1 MPQNIK
7 AGEFMSLLNI
17 IALFISII
25 WFILFVTK
33 KYEKSQIWVFM
44 LSHYVFYINIYILKN
59 WDNLFTPI
67 VIVCIA
73 VLAFFINLLYFKNR
87 NRISN
92 FVYLIYTILLT
103 LLIISVPILES
114 AVSILN
120 ITH

>member
-1 MPQNIK
+1 MN
-7 AGEFMSLLNI
+7 LLNI
-17 IALFISII
+17 IAIIISII

-33 KYEKSQIWVFM
+33 KYEKAQIWVFM
-44 LSHYVFYINIYILKN
+44 FSHYVFYINIYILKN
-59 WDNLFTPI
+59 WDGLFTPI

-73 VLAFFINLLYFKNR
+73 VLAFFINLLSLKNK

-92 FVYLIYTILLT
+92 FVYLINTILLT

>member
-1 MPQNIK
+1 
-7 AGEFMSLLNI
+7 MSILNI
-17 IALFISII
+17 IVIFILII

-33 KYEKSQIWVFM
+33 KYEKAQIWVFM
-44 LSHYVFYINIYILKN
+44 LSHYVFYINIYILEN

-73 VLAFFINLLYFKNR
+73 VLAFFINLLSFKNR

-114 AVSILN
+114 AVSVLN

>member
-73 VLAFFINLLYFKNR
+73 VLAFFINLLSFKNR

-92 FVYLIYTILLT
+92 FVYFIYTILLT

-114 AVSILN
+114 AVSVLN

>member
-1 MPQNIK
+1 
-7 AGEFMSLLNI
+7 MSVLSI
-17 IALFISII
+17 IVIFISII

-33 KYEKSQIWVFM
+33 KYEIAQIWVFM
-44 LSHYVFYINIYILKN
+44 LSHYVFYINIYILEN

-92 FVYLIYTILLT
+92 FVYLIYTILLI
-103 LLIISVPILES
+103 LQIISVPILES
-114 AVSILN
+114 AVSVLN

>member
-1 MPQNIK
+1 
-7 AGEFMSLLNI
+7 MSLLNI
-17 IALFISII
+17 IAIIISII

-33 KYEKSQIWVFM
+33 KYEKAQIWVFM

-59 WDNLFTPI
+59 WDGLFTPI

-73 VLAFFINLLYFKNR
+73 LLAFFINLLSFKNR

-92 FVYLIYTILLT
+92 FVYFIYTILLT

-114 AVSILN
+114 AVSVLN

>member
-1 MPQNIK
+1 
-7 AGEFMSLLNI
+7 MSLLNV

-33 KYEKSQIWVFM
+33 KYEKAQIWVFM

-73 VLAFFINLLYFKNR
+73 LLAFFINLLFIKNR
-87 NRISN
+87 NKISN
-92 FVYLIYTILLT
+92 IVYLIYTVLLT
-103 LLIISVPILES
+103 LLILSVPILES
-114 AVSILN
+114 AVSVLN

>member
-1 MPQNIK
+1 
-7 AGEFMSLLNI
+7 MSLLNI
-17 IALFISII
+17 IAIIISII

-33 KYEKSQIWVFM
+33 KYEKVQIWVLM
-44 LSHYVFYINIYILKN
+44 LSHYLFYINIFILEG

-73 VLAFFINLLYFKNR
+73 VLAFFINLLSFKKR

>member
-1 MPQNIK
+1 
-7 AGEFMSLLNI
+7 MSVLSI
-17 IALFISII
+17 IVIFISII

-33 KYEKSQIWVFM
+33 KYEKAQIWVFM
-44 LSHYVFYINIYILKN
+44 LSHYVFYINIYILEN
-59 WDNLFTPI
+59 WDGLFIPI
-67 VIVCIA
+67 IIVCIA

-92 FVYLIYTILLT
+92 FVYLIYTILLI

-114 AVSILN
+114 AVSVLN

>member
-73 VLAFFINLLYFKNR
+73 VLAFFINLLSFKNR

-114 AVSILN
+114 AASVLN